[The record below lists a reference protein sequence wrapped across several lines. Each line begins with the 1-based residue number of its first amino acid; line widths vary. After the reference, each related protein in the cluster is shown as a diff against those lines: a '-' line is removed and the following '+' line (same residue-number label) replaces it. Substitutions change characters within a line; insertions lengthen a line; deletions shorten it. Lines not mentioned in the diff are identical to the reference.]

1 MIIDTGL
8 SPGTPVIGT
17 LTAEATLNQD
27 TMNYHKS
34 CYQRVCITHFALFWS
49 KAPVPVSWLREL
61 GILSVTGTL
70 NKLRSSSENSE
81 AQVLEECRQASW
93 IGTTWAKTDTR
104 FWLSLPVV
112 SPTHNARNPHF
123 IHRNSA
129 QHHHC
134 SQVGVLPSS
143 NVNDCLLYL
152 SEFSQKSLAF

>member
-1 MIIDTGL
+1 MPFVQSLRPTPTTGIEDTQPPSNCRFWVFIDTGL

-81 AQVLEECRQASW
+81 AQVLEESADRHHGSGPCGQRL
-93 IGTTWAKTDTR
+93 TH
-104 FWLSLPVV
+104 V
-112 SPTHNARNPHF
+112 SGWHSQFLVSHCQLCHPHTMPG
-123 IHRNSA
+123 IHISFT
-129 QHHHC
+129 
-134 SQVGVLPSS
+134 
-143 NVNDCLLYL
+143 
-152 SEFSQKSLAF
+152 EI